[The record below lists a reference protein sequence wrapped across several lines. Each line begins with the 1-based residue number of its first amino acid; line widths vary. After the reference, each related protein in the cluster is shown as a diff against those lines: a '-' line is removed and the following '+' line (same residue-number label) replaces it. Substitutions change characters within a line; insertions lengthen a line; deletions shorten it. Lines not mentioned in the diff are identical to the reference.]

1 MTNIVAKRNYGVST
15 EMSKSL
21 NELLGDKSGRT
32 VSRRTT
38 QGFKK
43 AFDIKNMDDENT
55 EDIVHAAM
63 ISTGLLLAS
72 KNDNAKIF
80 GVLLLAGLIA
90 CYQIGK

>member
-1 MTNIVAKRNYGVST
+1 MTRTVAKRNYGVLT

-21 NELLGDKSGRT
+21 NELLGDNSGRS

-43 AFDIKNMDDENT
+43 AFDIKNIDDEDA
-55 EDIVHAAM
+55 EDIVHTAM

-72 KNDNAKIF
+72 KNDNSKVF
-80 GVLLLAGLIA
+80 GALLLAGLIA
-90 CYQIGK
+90 CYHIGK